1 MSELQGG
8 DVIEFVR
15 KRDYVFVQEMGQG
28 ACGKT
33 VLLRDDVI
41 NEHFVC
47 KKYSPMYEEHKD
59 VLFSNFIREIK
70 LLHGVYHENV
80 VRVFNYHL
88 YPEQKTG
95 FILMEYINGK
105 ELDKFIAQEPETIED
120 IFLQAINGF
129 CHLEARNILHRDIR
143 PGNLMVTSDQTLKI
157 IDFGFGKHIAASTDF
172 GKSISLNWWCETPQE
187 FGSDQYDFSTEV
199 YFVGKL
205 FEKALQDLSISAFK
219 YRAVL
224 RKMCEYTSASR
235 YPKFSDV
242 QRDIL
247 SEKFEEIDFWGN
259 ERQSYRFFADEMT
272 DHIPQI
278 QSGARYSDDP
288 DKIIT
293 QLVAVYRKTMLEDQM
308 PDCLPVLSAFVDGAF
323 RYTKKGF
330 SVSAL
335 KGFID
340 LLKTSNKEKQRI
352 ILANLQS
359 RLDAVK
365 RYEPP
370 KTDEFDDEIPF

>member
-1 MSELQGG
+1 MPELQGG

-15 KRDYVFVQEMGQG
+15 KRDYVFVKEMGQG

-33 VLLRDDVI
+33 VLLRDDLI
-41 NEHFVC
+41 DECFVC
-47 KKYSPMYEEHKD
+47 KKYSPIYEEHKEE
-59 VLFSNFIREIK
+59 LFSNFIREIK

-88 YPEQKTG
+88 FPEKKTG
-95 FILMEYINGK
+95 FILMEHINGE
-105 ELDKFIAQEPETIED
+105 ELDKFIAQVPDSLED

-172 GKSISLNWWCETPQE
+172 DKSISLNWWCDTPQE
-187 FGSDQYDFSTEV
+187 FSSDQYDFSTEV
-199 YFVGKL
+199 YFIGKL
-205 FEKALQDLSISAFK
+205 FEKALKDLSISAFK
-219 YRAVL
+219 YKAVL
-224 RKMCEYTSASR
+224 RRMCEYSPASR
-235 YPKFSDV
+235 YAKFSDI

-247 SEKFEEIDFWGN
+247 SEKFQEIEFWGN
-259 ERQSYRFFADEMT
+259 ERSYYRRFADEMT
-272 DHIPQI
+272 SHIPQI
-278 QSGARYSDDP
+278 QNGARYVDDP
-288 DKIIT
+288 EKIIS
-293 QLVAVYRKTMLEDQM
+293 QLTAAYHKTMLEENM
-308 PDCLPVLSAFVDGAF
+308 PDCAPVLTAFIDGAF
-323 RYTKKGF
+323 RYLKKEF

-335 KGFID
+335 KGFIE

-370 KTDEFDDEIPF
+370 KVGDFDDDIPF